1 MSEPRQRNCCS
12 VLASAVWSAILLAAC
27 ICFSRGVLAQN
38 AGTGNGSILTET
50 RLKAPGWW
58 PTKGDRSRDD
68 YVGSAACTRC
78 HASQSALFQST
89 AMAGAATRAVDAKS
103 LRENPHLTFQIGSY
117 RYQINNSAGSN
128 VLKISTRG
136 SSLSAN
142 LLWAF
147 GTGRIGQ
154 TYVYEKNDHYYESHL
169 TFYTAPQTLDVTP
182 GHPHTEP
189 PSLEEGAGRRLSLD
203 ETRRCFGCHTT
214 ASTTKNRFDPQSMFL
229 GVMCEACHGP
239 GADHA
244 AAAKSG
250 MDELVT
256 ASILNPARLTPA
268 ESVDFCGACH
278 RTWQDVVSDGP
289 TRIGTLNVRFAPY
302 RLENSEC
309 WKKGNARIK
318 CVTCHDPHQPLSLDP
333 ASYDS
338 PCLQCHRAA
347 GAKKNDDH
355 SRTAC
360 PVGIKLCVTC
370 HMPKFKNSALH
381 TTFTDH
387 WIRIAPPGAVLPD

>member
-1 MSEPRQRNCCS
+1 MSEPRQRALYS
-12 VLASAVWSAILLAAC
+12 VLASALWSATLLAGC

-38 AGTGNGSILTET
+38 AGSGNGSILTQT

-78 HASQSALFQST
+78 HASQAALFQST
-89 AMAGAATRAVDAKS
+89 AMAGAATRALDAKS
-103 LRENPHLTFQIGSY
+103 LRENPHLTFEIGSY
-117 RYQINNSAGSN
+117 HYQIDSSARSS
-128 VLKISTRG
+128 VLKISARG

-147 GTGRIGQ
+147 GIGRIGQ
-154 TYVYEKNDHYYESHL
+154 TYVYEKNDQYYESHL
-169 TFYTAPQTLDVTP
+169 TFYTALQTLDVTP

-189 PSLEEGAGRRLSLD
+189 PNLEEGAGRRMSLD

-214 ASTTKNRFDPQSMFL
+214 ASSTKNRFASQSMFL

-239 GADHA
+239 GADHV

-256 ASILNPARLTPA
+256 TTILNPARLTPA

-309 WKKGNARIK
+309 WKKGDARIT
-318 CVTCHDPHQPLSLDP
+318 CITCHDPHQPLSLDP

-338 PCLQCHRAA
+338 RCLQCHRAA

-355 SRTAC
+355 SHTAC

-370 HMPKFKNSALH
+370 HMPKFKSSALH